1 MHPRTYSE
9 SLDLIGPAICASIDD
24 EQQDSLCIY
33 LKGSLRSPL
42 DYLAIWRLLV
52 HYSFLRFVESASPM
66 L

>member
-33 LKGSLRSPL
+33 LKGLLHWPL
-42 DYLAIWRLLV
+42 ENNL
-52 HYSFLRFVESASPM
+52 FLTKNQFFCLKIAENN
-66 L
+66 